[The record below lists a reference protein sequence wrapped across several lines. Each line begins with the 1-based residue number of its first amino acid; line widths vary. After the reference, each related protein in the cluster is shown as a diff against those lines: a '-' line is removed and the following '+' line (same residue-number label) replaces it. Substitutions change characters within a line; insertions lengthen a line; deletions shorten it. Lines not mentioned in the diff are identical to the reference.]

1 MTVPGELHLSLSID
15 RSLPLGVGVQLR
27 GQIEYG
33 VTTGE
38 IARGTKL
45 PSVRELA
52 QALRI
57 SPATVSEVYKE
68 LRDKGLL
75 QSHQGR
81 GTYVSGSLPATV
93 ESESAVAIRRAIDAL
108 FGTAERLGYTRTA
121 VAEAV
126 ALRAGQ
132 STRSQSELHVL
143 FVGVYAVASEAYAA
157 SIRGSLRRG
166 DVIEATTFDR
176 FQQNGGPEWTPDA
189 YLTMANRERQL
200 RALAPGEIPV
210 IGLTFIPSQETRT
223 HLAALP
229 PDSRIAAVSNVPDF
243 LPTLQHN
250 VRRYAP
256 HVTDVKAV
264 LIDHPELDR
273 SLASSTTVVYG
284 TGSEEVLSRLPPEAT
299 ALEFRFEPEPRSI
312 ATELLPT
319 LEGLRRKGA
328 TKEAP

>member
-1 MTVPGELHLSLSID
+1 MTVPIDLRHSLTID
-15 RSLPLGVGVQLR
+15 RSLPLGVGVQVR

-38 IARGTKL
+38 IARGAKL
-45 PSVRELA
+45 PSVRDLA

-75 QSHQGR
+75 ESYQGR
-81 GTYVSGSLPATV
+81 GTFVSGSLPATLQ
-93 ESESAVAIRRAIDAL
+93 SEGAVTFRKAVDAL
-108 FGTAERLGYTRTA
+108 FATAERLGYTRAA

-132 STRSQSELHVL
+132 PGGSGAELHIL
-143 FVGVYAVASEAYAA
+143 FVGVYAEASEAYAA

-166 DVIEATTFDR
+166 DVIQATTFER
-176 FQQNGGPEWTPDA
+176 FQRSEPPEWTSDA
-189 YLTMANRERQL
+189 YLTIANRERQL
-200 RALAPGEIPV
+200 RAVLPEGAPV

-223 HLAALP
+223 RLAALP

-243 LPTLQHN
+243 LPTLQNN

-264 LIDHPELDR
+264 LNNQPGFDR
-273 SLASSTTVVYG
+273 SITSSTVVVYG
-284 TGSEEVLSRLPPEAT
+284 TGSGEVLSRLPPEVT
-299 ALEFRFEPEPRSI
+299 ALEFRFEPEARSI
-312 ATELLPT
+312 ETRLLPR
-319 LEGLRRKGA
+319 LEGLRLKGS
-328 TKEAP
+328 T

>member
-1 MTVPGELHLSLSID
+1 MTVPVDLRLSLSID

-33 VTTGE
+33 ISTGE
-38 IARGTKL
+38 MVRGTKL
-45 PSVRELA
+45 PSVRDLA
-52 QALRI
+52 QALGV

-75 QSHQGR
+75 ESHQGR
-81 GTYVSGSLPATV
+81 GTFVSGSLPATV
-93 ESESAVAIRRAIDAL
+93 ESESALTFRRAVDAL
-108 FGTAERLGYTRTA
+108 FATADRLGYTRTA

-132 STRSQSELHVL
+132 STRAGLRVL
-143 FVGVYAVASEAYAA
+143 FIGVYAEASEAYAA
-157 SIRGSLRRG
+157 SIRGSLRHG
-166 DVIEATTFDR
+166 DEIQATTFER
-176 FQQNGGPEWTPDA
+176 FQRNDGPEWTPDA
-189 YLTMANRERQL
+189 YLTIANRERQL
-200 RALAPGEIPV
+200 RALLPEEAPV
-210 IGLTFIPSQETRT
+210 IGLTVIPSLETRT
-223 HLAALP
+223 RLAALP

-273 SLASSTTVVYG
+273 VLKSITTVVYG
-284 TGSEEVLSRLPPEAT
+284 TGSGEILNKLPPEVT
-299 ALEFRFEPEPRSI
+299 ALEFRFEPDARSI
-312 ATELLPT
+312 AIELLPT
-319 LEGLRRKGA
+319 LEGLRLNGS